1 MKKIFFL
8 LSSMNV
14 GGVEKAFLSMLPYIP
29 HEKYEIHVGLL
40 SRKGGFL
47 DELPDYVH
55 LHHITCYDAHKD
67 IIHNPPLDV
76 IRRMFRRREYI
87 QGILHFFI
95 YIHFKLTSN
104 RILLYKYILKDEP
117 LFPIHFDLA
126 VAYAGPSQ
134 SIDYYVCKK
143 IIAKKKCGWIHFDI
157 TKFGIDKGM
166 TKTLYKFYDRIFLV
180 SQTAKEKFDKLFPQF
195 IHQTDVFY
203 NIVSPAHVSNSAQK
217 APTFKDNYSGKR
229 ILTVGRISK
238 EKGQDIA
245 IMALNILKQQGKNI
259 KWYFVGDGNF
269 RTHCEALAK
278 KYNLQDSVTFLGTE
292 KNPYGYMRDCDVY
305 VQPSRHEGYCIT
317 LAEAR
322 VFQNPIVA
330 TDFVGAK
337 EQLATRGNATVTGFS
352 ATELAEGIMKALEM
366 NKEASTSENALHTDV
381 NKLLTLL
388 D

>member
-1 MKKIFFL
+1 
-8 LSSMNV
+8 MNV

-29 HEKYEIHVGLL
+29 EDKYEIHLGLL
-40 SRKGGFL
+40 SCKGGFL
-47 DELPDYVH
+47 DDIPKYVKV
-55 LHHITCYDAHKD
+55 HHISSYDVYKD
-67 IIHNPPLDV
+67 IIHNPPLEV
-76 IRRMFRRREYI
+76 IKRMFSRGKYV

-95 YIHFKLTSN
+95 YIHFKLTGN
-104 RILLYKYILKDEP
+104 RILLYKYILKNEP
-117 LFPIHFDLA
+117 MFPIQFDLA

-134 SIDYYVCKK
+134 SIDYFVCKK
-143 IIAKKKCGWIHFDI
+143 IVAKKKCGWIHFDI

-166 TKTLYKFYDRIFLV
+166 TRNLYKLYDKIFLV

-195 IHQTDVFY
+195 IHQTEVFY
-203 NIVSPAHVSNSAQK
+203 NIVSPKHVSDLAIK

-238 EKGQDIA
+238 EKGHDMA
-245 IMALNILKQQGKNI
+245 IMALNILKQQGKDI
-259 KWYFVGDGNF
+259 IWYFVGDGNF
-269 RTHCEALAK
+269 RPHCESLAK
-278 KYNLQDSVTFLGTE
+278 ELNIQESVVFLGTE
-292 KNPYGYMRDCDVY
+292 KNPYGYMRDCDIY

-322 VFQNPIVA
+322 VFPNPIVA

-337 EQLATRGNATVTGFS
+337 EQLTTRRNGIVTGFS
-352 ATELAEGIMKALEM
+352 EMELAEGIARALEAD
-366 NKEASTSENALHTDV
+366 KEMSIQNNSIQTDV